1 MERRIKVSNENTK
14 IIENAT
20 RDDIQTGDHVTW
32 EYTGER
38 DGVTTFERREG
49 IAHHRNRNG
58 DWCTEEGRYIT
69 YSEGYGRT
77 ITIRRAAKTLPDK
90 MNSVIVP
97 SDGHKRIEAVMNG
110 KTWYAREAVL
120 GAYGLWVAAWRT
132 DTDSIPVVKSEEI
145 TEGTWKEDT
154 E

>member
-1 MERRIKVSNENTK
+1 MTDQNIH

-20 RDDIQTGDHVTW
+20 RDDVRPGDHVTW
-32 EYTGER
+32 ENTGARE
-38 DGVTTFERREG
+38 GVTTFERREG
-49 IAHHRNRNG
+49 IAHHRDSDG
-58 DWCTEEGRYIT
+58 DWCTEEDRYIT
-69 YSEGYGRT
+69 YSEGDGRA
-77 ITIRRAAKTLPDK
+77 ITIRRTVKDLPDK

-97 SDGHKRIEAVMNG
+97 SDGHKRIEAVMND

-120 GAYGLWVAAWRT
+120 GAYGLWVAAWRS